1 MKISPNKR
9 YNTVAFYAAIVIAI
23 NVVLVA
29 ALLKADTIMDFLD
42 RCISV
47 MSPITWGVV
56 IAFLMNPIMVRVE
69 KLVNRFIFK
78 KAPKPKASR
87 AIAVVS
93 ACLIFAGIIVGLVAV
108 VVPELLKSV
117 SEIIDNFSSYA
128 DTAQEWVMKL
138 FKNNK
143 QVEKALSDTI
153 NRFTKDFSTTLNE
166 LRPYINDVLSGA
178 WDFINVIK
186 NFVLG
191 FIVSIYLLFSKE
203 TLFAQ
208 AKKILISICKRST
221 YTRLI
226 RLFRKTN
233 SIFSG
238 FIGGKIID
246 SFIIGVLCYIGL
258 RIMNMDYSLMI
269 SVIVGVT
276 NIIPF
281 FGPFIGAIPSGLF
294 ILLVQP
300 NKFIALLIFIFALQ
314 QFDGNVLG
322 PKILGNSTGLPGFWV
337 LVALFVG
344 GGLFGFAGMVL
355 AVPVF
360 ALFYALVREGV
371 ENTLRKKNL
380 PVDTSNYY
388 GDDVENLYGRP
399 KKAIPFTQEELE
411 SIVIPSIDEAN
422 EAKEG

>member
-9 YNTVAFYAAIVIAI
+9 YNTVAFYAAIVIAV

-29 ALLKADTIMDFLD
+29 ALLKADTIMGFLD
-42 RCISV
+42 KCVAV
-47 MSPITWGVV
+47 MSPITWGIV
-56 IAFLMNPIMVRVE
+56 IAFLMNPIMVRCE
-69 KLVNRFIFK
+69 KLLNKFVFK
-78 KAPKPKASR
+78 KTPRPKASR
-87 AIAVVS
+87 AISVIA
-93 ACLIFAGIIVGLVAV
+93 ACLVFAGIIVGLVAV
-108 VVPELLKSV
+108 VVPELLKSI
-117 SEIIDNFSSYA
+117 SDIIDNFSSYA
-128 DTAQEWVMKL
+128 DTAQDWVMKL

-143 QVEKALSDTI
+143 QIEKALTDTI
-153 NRFTKDFSTTLNE
+153 NRFTKDFGTTLNE
-166 LRPYINDVLSGA
+166 LRPFINDVLSGA
-178 WDFINVIK
+178 WDFINVLK
-186 NFVLG
+186 DFVLG

-208 AKKILISICKRST
+208 AKKILISVCKRST

-258 RIMNMDYSLMI
+258 TIMNMDYSLMI
-269 SVIVGVT
+269 SVIIGVT

-344 GGLFGFAGMVL
+344 
-355 AVPVF
+355 
-360 ALFYALVREGV
+360 
-371 ENTLRKKNL
+371 
-380 PVDTSNYY
+380 
-388 GDDVENLYGRP
+388 
-399 KKAIPFTQEELE
+399 
-411 SIVIPSIDEAN
+411 
-422 EAKEG
+422 